1 MGIVRK
7 LCSKVR
13 SSLYVFKKAEI
24 MQNIVNKEI
33 NGEYDNLCHS
43 CYFNERYHQQ
53 AALGKMQELNKAL
66 HISIL
71 LGGALGDYIV
81 YLRFV
86 DEVSTICEC
95 SVDLF
100 LDRMEFARFVYG
112 RRENVTIVH
121 DAENC
126 LFHNSCTHYD
136 MALHL
141 DHGLTVRHCD
151 LGVIREKAPLFYE
164 TACRIVEYAKA
175 TRVDISDQ
183 PSRESVI
190 LRRAKFYGNTKWSML
205 GCGGAVD
212 VAETY
217 SNLLLDPAYFPVL
230 KRYDLEG
237 RRYITVNIG
246 ADKKMG
252 GTAQTK
258 VLPPQTI
265 EAFIALFKSCYPGW
279 LVVQT
284 GVKDSLPL
292 KGADRYAFGCQLEE
306 TAVILKNSACH
317 VDSEGG
323 LVHMA
328 SQLSTPCVVSFG
340 PTPVYYYGYERNE
353 NIVAP
358 ACSDCMSVTGNWS
371 RVCPRGM
378 QVPACMQSITA
389 EMILER
395 VDKLDLNGVA
405 APRREKTADD
415 WKALTDE
422 LRGGK
427 TGRVCFIGPLT
438 ERLSETLLALMR
450 EGNQVWLYIPTEL
463 EEDVIV
469 RRTVL
474 KQQGMRVEY
483 GNALNIAKA
492 GEAFDTVVCD
502 RSVIAAEMSG
512 YAKKECARLAAADGQ
527 VIWWKGSD
535 RTACGV

>member
-43 CYFNERYHQQ
+43 CYFNERYQQ
-53 AALGKMQELNKAL
+53 RARLEGMLEPENTLRLA
-66 HISIL
+66 IY
-71 LGGALGDYIV
+71 LGGTMGDYIV

-112 RRENVTIVH
+112 RRENVTVVH

-126 LFHNSCTHYD
+126 LFHNSCTYYD

-141 DHGLTVRHCD
+141 DHGLTVRHCN
-151 LGVIREKAPLFYE
+151 LGAIREKAPLFYE
-164 TACRIVEYAKA
+164 TACRIVEHAKA
-175 TRVDISDQ
+175 TRIDIGNQ
-183 PSRESVI
+183 HERESVI
-190 LRRAKFYGNTKWSML
+190 LRRAKFYGNTKWSLL

-212 VAETY
+212 MAEAY

-237 RRYITVNIG
+237 RKYITVNIG

-265 EAFIALFKSCYPGW
+265 EAFIALFKSRYPDW

-284 GVKDSLPL
+284 GVRDSLPL
-292 KGADRYAFGCQLEE
+292 KGADRYAFDCRLEE

-328 SQLSTPCVVSFG
+328 SQMSTPCVVSFG
-340 PTPVYYYGYERNE
+340 PTPVHYYGYERNE

-378 QVPACMQSITA
+378 QAPACMQSITA

-405 APRREKTADD
+405 APRQEKTVDD
-415 WKALTDE
+415 WKALTGE
-422 LRGGK
+422 LKDGK
-427 TGRVCFIGPLT
+427 VSRICFIGPLT
-438 ERLSETLLALMR
+438 ERVSEAALALTR
-450 EGNQVWLYIPTEL
+450 EGDRVWLYIPPEMEADTVTL
-463 EEDVIV
+463 
-469 RRTVL
+469 RTAL
-474 KQQGMRVEY
+474 KQRDVRVEY
-483 GNALNIAKA
+483 GDALNIAKA
-492 GEAFDTVVCD
+492 DGAFDTVVCD
-502 RSVIAAEMSG
+502 RSGIAAEMSG
-512 YAKKECARLAAADGQ
+512 YAEKECARLAAADGQ
-527 VIWWKGSD
+527 IIWWKGSD
-535 RTACGV
+535 RAACAV